1 MNTYTV
7 LTIIIIIISLLAM
20 WYIIIYNKIKNN
32 QSKIEKVESIID
44 EDLRH
49 KYDLLMEIEQN
60 IPSKK
65 DYFKEFKELKNADIS
80 NFDLERKLK
89 EAEITIKKAYE
100 DLKPNNDNT
109 KELFYQIKTTNE
121 KISAGIS
128 YYNHHMNK
136 RNDYIRKFPNNII
149 AHLHGITTKPFFD
162 QKDMT
167 DDIIDDF
174 KL

>member
-1 MNTYTV
+1 MNLITII
-7 LTIIIIIISLLAM
+7 TIIIIILALISIG
-20 WYIIIYNKIKNN
+20 YILIYNKMKNN

-49 KYDLLMEIEQN
+49 KYDLLMEIESS
-60 IPSKK
+60 IKSKK
-65 DYFKEFKELKNADIS
+65 DYFKEFKELKNENIS
-80 NFDLERKLK
+80 NFDFERKLK

-100 DLKPNNDNT
+100 DTQEENDST
-109 KELFYQIKTTNE
+109 KELLYQIKTTNE
-121 KISAGIS
+121 KLAAGIS
-128 YYNHHMNK
+128 YYNHYMNK

-149 AHLHGITTKPFFD
+149 AKIHGIEIKPFFD

-167 DDIIDDF
+167 DDILEDF

>member
-20 WYIIIYNKIKNN
+20 GYIIIYNKIKNN

-65 DYFKEFKELKNADIS
+65 TTSKNLKN
-80 NFDLERKLK
+80 
-89 EAEITIKKAYE
+89 
-100 DLKPNNDNT
+100 
-109 KELFYQIKTTNE
+109 
-121 KISAGIS
+121 
-128 YYNHHMNK
+128 
-136 RNDYIRKFPNNII
+136 
-149 AHLHGITTKPFFD
+149 
-162 QKDMT
+162 
-167 DDIIDDF
+167 
-174 KL
+174 

>member
-20 WYIIIYNKIKNN
+20 GYIIIYNKIKNN

-89 EAEITIKKAYE
+89 EA
-100 DLKPNNDNT
+100 
-109 KELFYQIKTTNE
+109 
-121 KISAGIS
+121 
-128 YYNHHMNK
+128 
-136 RNDYIRKFPNNII
+136 
-149 AHLHGITTKPFFD
+149 
-162 QKDMT
+162 
-167 DDIIDDF
+167 
-174 KL
+174 